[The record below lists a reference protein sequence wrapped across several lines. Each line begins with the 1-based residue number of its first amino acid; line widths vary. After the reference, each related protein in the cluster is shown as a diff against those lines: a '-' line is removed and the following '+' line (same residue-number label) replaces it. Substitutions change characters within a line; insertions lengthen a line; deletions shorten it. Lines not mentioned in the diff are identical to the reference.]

1 VFQGSIV
8 ALATPLTEELE
19 PDYEALEALV
29 DFHVRSGTSAVVP
42 CGTTGES
49 ATLSTH
55 EHDRVVEVVC
65 KAAKGRVPVIAGAG
79 SNATR
84 EAVERSRHAASCGAD
99 AVLSVVPYYNKPP
112 QEGLFRH
119 FETIAREGG
128 LPVVLYNVPSRT
140 ACNLEADTVVRLAE
154 VPGVVAIKEA
164 SGDMV
169 QVASILASTDLCVL
183 SGDDP
188 ATLPMMSMGAKGVV
202 SVTANVHPEAVAA
215 TCAAALG
222 GPLGRGAPAP
232 RAAAA
237 APSRALLGAEPGPRE
252 GGAEAP
258 REVQRQ
264 GPPAAGG
271 ARRRRDGAAAAG
283 ADRAGAPR
291 RLTEW
296 TETAG
301 RERWTT

>member
-169 QVASILASTDLCVL
+169 QVASILARTDLCVL

-222 GPLGRGAPAP
+222 GRWDEARRLHERLLPLH
-232 RAAAA
+232 
-237 APSRALLGAEPGPRE
+237 RALFWAPNPVPVKAALKLLGKCNGKVRLPLVELGDD
-252 GGAEAP
+252 
-258 REVQRQ
+258 VM
-264 GPPAAGG
+264 
-271 ARRRRDGAAAAG
+271 ARLRRVLIEQELLDA
-283 ADRAGAPR
+283 
-291 RLTEW
+291 
-296 TETAG
+296 
-301 RERWTT
+301 

>member
-169 QVASILASTDLCVL
+169 QVASILARTDLCVL

-215 TCAAALG
+215 TCAAALAG
-222 GPLGRGAPAP
+222 RWDEARRLHERLLPLH
-232 RAAAA
+232 
-237 APSRALLGAEPGPRE
+237 RALFWAPNPVPVKAALKLLGKCNGKVRLPLVELGDD
-252 GGAEAP
+252 
-258 REVQRQ
+258 VM
-264 GPPAAGG
+264 
-271 ARRRRDGAAAAG
+271 ARLRRVLIEQELLDA
-283 ADRAGAPR
+283 
-291 RLTEW
+291 
-296 TETAG
+296 
-301 RERWTT
+301 